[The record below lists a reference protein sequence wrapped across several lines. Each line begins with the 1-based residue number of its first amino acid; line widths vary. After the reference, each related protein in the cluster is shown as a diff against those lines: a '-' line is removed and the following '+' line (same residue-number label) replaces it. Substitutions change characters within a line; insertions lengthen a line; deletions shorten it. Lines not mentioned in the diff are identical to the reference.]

1 MELSRRDLLKVGLF
15 SSAALMLPAERVART
30 ELAVQNR
37 IAQSELPKPFTVPFA
52 KPEVLQPVARSAD
65 TDYYIVTQKQVS
77 AQILPG
83 RYTDVWGYNGLVPG
97 PTIMN
102 TQGRQ
107 AVVRQ
112 INALPDVHPSL
123 RYKVWTSTHLHGSC
137 SLPQYDGYASD
148 ITRPGEFKDYHY
160 PNIQDARTLW
170 YHDHGVHITATNAQ
184 MGLAGQYILHDPTEL
199 ALPIPHGEY
208 DIPLILKDAMFEKN
222 GQLVLDDN
230 NHSGMFGDVIL
241 VNGRPWPLMQ
251 VEPRKYRFRILNA
264 CISRSFDLALS
275 TGDEMTVIGTDGGLM
290 PHPQKV
296 SHLRHGMAERYEV
309 VIDFSKYK
317 PGTRVVLQNLQPPNN
332 LEFDNTDVVMAFEV
346 GAHVSDSSNNEIPN
360 DLNPNMA
367 TMGLT
372 EKDSVATRK
381 FLFER
386 KNGGWT
392 INGKTWADVVD
403 SDYEYVAAN
412 PGFEDVEI
420 WELSNPHG
428 GWFHPVHIHLVDF
441 RILDRNGKP
450 PHPWE
455 LGPKDVAYVGENE
468 TVRVIMRFEHQRG
481 RYMMHCHNLVHE
493 DHDMMT
499 QFEVGSGGDH
509 PIKAD
514 IPKGMPAGPIFVP
527 KTEDD
532 DDHSSSGGSS
542 DDPSSHDS
550 TDDSR
555 PTATSNSSG
564 GSVSPA
570 VVPAAHAE
578 SARRRKR
585 AKRAGSRKSG
595 SHEAAKK
602 HKPGSRK
609 TGSDDRT
616 SSHNPHKPA
625 KARKAPKHKTT
636 TRARGRRGRS

>member
-1 MELSRRDLLKVGLF
+1 
-15 SSAALMLPAERVART
+15 
-30 ELAVQNR
+30 
-37 IAQSELPKPFTVPFA
+37 
-52 KPEVLQPVARSAD
+52 
-65 TDYYIVTQKQVS
+65 
-77 AQILPG
+77 
-83 RYTDVWGYNGLVPG
+83 
-97 PTIMN
+97 
-102 TQGRQ
+102 
-107 AVVRQ
+107 
-112 INALPDVHPSL
+112 
-123 RYKVWTSTHLHGSC
+123 
-137 SLPQYDGYASD
+137 
-148 ITRPGEFKDYHY
+148 
-160 PNIQDARTLW
+160 
-170 YHDHGVHITATNAQ
+170 
-184 MGLAGQYILHDPTEL
+184 
-199 ALPIPHGEY
+199 
-208 DIPLILKDAMFEKN
+208 
-222 GQLVLDDN
+222 
-230 NHSGMFGDVIL
+230 
-241 VNGRPWPLMQ
+241 
-251 VEPRKYRFRILNA
+251 
-264 CISRSFDLALS
+264 
-275 TGDEMTVIGTDGGLM
+275 
-290 PHPQKV
+290 
-296 SHLRHGMAERYEV
+296 
-309 VIDFSKYK
+309 
-317 PGTRVVLQNLQPPNN
+317 
-332 LEFDNTDVVMAFEV
+332 MAFEV

-441 RILDRNGKP
+441 RILDRNGKA

-514 IPKGMPAGPIFVP
+514 MPKGMPAGPIFVP

-532 DDHSSSGGSS
+532 DHSSSGDSS
-542 DDPSSHDS
+542 DDSSSHDS

-555 PTATSNSSG
+555 STSTSSSSG

-602 HKPGSRK
+602 HKSGSRK

-616 SSHNPHKPA
+616 SSHKPA